1 MTSSNPCLAF
11 IRGRPEV
18 PSVREVNVRAAPNG
32 TSTLLTKLP
41 VGLGDLVVLDV
52 QPDERQ
58 AELNGKV
65 FQWFRLALPNDMTGW
80 VRDDLLEI
88 SGDGTRFGYKVL
100 FVRTFAFSMTRQT
113 TAVAPVNPP
122 APAPAPAIPP
132 TPVTAPVTPAPAPVD
147 NPAPAPVV
155 TAPAPTPNTSPAIAI
170 IQAKFGASSRSGPGL
185 NFPRTA
191 RQLGFRA
198 RHSIVQVQPGSD
210 GFPPRWI
217 QLSVQGELV
226 WVREDLVRYEG
237 ATQALGLPED
247 LYAAPM
253 RDHSWWVRGFNLP
266 AVLPNEFEHLGWD
279 LGADSGQAIFAGP
292 HEGQVMLAFS
302 CRACQPG
309 RPNGLSQGLR
319 INDPRILNSE
329 DWGFGYG
336 NYVIVRYAHDIL
348 PGSTQKA
355 IAQRGF
361 AGGAIYVIYAHLET
375 LRVQTGQ
382 RLLGGQIIGTCG
394 NTGNSEATHLHL
406 ELRVARA
413 GTQFTRWAQLRPG
426 LMDPVVLFQR

>member
-1 MTSSNPCLAF
+1 
-11 IRGRPEV
+11 
-18 PSVREVNVRAAPNG
+18 
-32 TSTLLTKLP
+32 
-41 VGLGDLVVLDV
+41 
-52 QPDERQ
+52 
-58 AELNGKV
+58 
-65 FQWFRLALPNDMTGW
+65 LALPNDITGW

-88 SGDGTRFGYKVL
+88 SGDATRFGYKVL
-100 FVRTFAFSMTRQT
+100 FVRTFAFSMTRDT
-113 TAVAPVNPP
+113 SLSTPVPA
-122 APAPAPAIPP
+122 APAPAPIVPP
-132 TPVTAPVTPAPAPVD
+132 TPVSAPVTPAPAPVG
-147 NPAPAPVV
+147 NPAPPAPAPVI
-155 TAPAPTPNTSPAIAI
+155 TAPAPTPNTSPAMAI
-170 IQAKFGASSRSGPGL
+170 VQAKFGASTRSGPGL
-185 NFPRTA
+185 NFARAA

-198 RHSIVQVQPGSD
+198 RHSIVQVQPGAD
-210 GFPPRWI
+210 GFPPRWM
-217 QLSVQGELV
+217 QLSVQGELL

-237 ATQALGLPED
+237 ATQALGLADD
-247 LYAAPM
+247 LYAPPM
-253 RDHSWWVRGFNLP
+253 RDHSWWVRGFNAP

-279 LGADSGQAIFAGP
+279 LGADTGQAIFAGAQG
-292 HEGQVMLAFS
+292 GQVMLAFG

-309 RPNGLSQGLR
+309 RPNGLSQGLG

-336 NYVIVRYAHDIL
+336 NYVIVRYAHEVL
-348 PGSTQKA
+348 PVSTQQA
-355 IAQRGF
+355 IARRGL

-382 RLLGGQIIGTCG
+382 RLMGGQLIGTCG